1 MLMARHNPPR
11 IPCDQ
16 VPEPTDDPTL
26 AMLDAALEALARDT
40 DAMEDNLEALGD
52 EIALLRAQLVEST
65 TRASRLEAER
75 DAWLCT
81 GCQPVNRDRR

>member
-1 MLMARHNPPR
+1 MARRNPPR

-26 AMLDAALEALARDT
+26 AMLDT

-52 EIALLRAQLVEST
+52 EIALLRAQLAEAVRQRDEAT
-65 TRASRLEAER
+65 ARASRLEAER